1 MEEKNFER
9 LLESLSQAVQIKN
22 GEIEPSRT
30 FKFNALDV
38 KKLRANLKKS
48 QSEFAKMIGISI
60 TTLRNWEQGRRKPVG
75 PAQALLRVVQA
86 NPQAVLEA
94 LI

>member
-22 GEIEPSRT
+22 GEIEPSRI